1 MFWRKKFTLDKFL
14 KEYEH
19 AKGNSLT
26 RLMDTFPQ
34 GIHNHKTELLNLI
47 EAKIEGKDASK
58 LDLYLALAW
67 RDGLDDSYKSSLKKL
82 VLAKWHNY
90 HEDIIDYI
98 GDLKDDSFTEDI
110 YTVATHPFYR
120 QYDDE
125 NESTLRKCVH
135 ALKAINSE
143 NANLK
148 IALLT
153 DTGNINVKYALE
165 MYN

>member
-1 MFWRKKFTLDKFL
+1 
-14 KEYEH
+14 
-19 AKGNSLT
+19 
-26 RLMDTFPQ
+26 MDTFPL
-34 GIHNHKTELLNLI
+34 GTYNHKTELINLI
-47 EAKIEGKDASK
+47 EAKIEAEDAGK

-67 RDGLDDSYKSSLKKL
+67 RDGLDESYKSSFKKL

-110 YTVATHPFYR
+110 YTVATNPFYR

-135 ALKAINSE
+135 ALKAINSK
-143 NANLK
+143 NADSK
-148 IALLT
+148 ISLLIA
-153 DTGNINVKYALE
+153 TGNMNVRYALE